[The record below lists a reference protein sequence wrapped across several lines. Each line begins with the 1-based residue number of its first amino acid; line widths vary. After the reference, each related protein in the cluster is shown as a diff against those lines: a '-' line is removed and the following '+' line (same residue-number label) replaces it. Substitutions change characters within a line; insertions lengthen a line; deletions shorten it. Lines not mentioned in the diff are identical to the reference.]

1 MTDLCPIAYTTLSV
15 QVVVGQFL
23 QTVLGG
29 LVIAKILRPKKRK
42 QVLSVTFFVTRVLLQ
57 EMRFSRL
64 AVIGPVDDHDKR
76 PALMIRLA
84 DIQEKLF
91 LAESHVRMYMAST
104 RVNEVGTVSLFV
116 SGFRNVSRKTYI

>member
-42 QVLSVTFFVTRVLLQ
+42 QV
-57 EMRFSRL
+57 RL
-64 AVIGPVDDHDKR
+64 FIIFYPFG
-76 PALMIRLA
+76 
-84 DIQEKLF
+84 
-91 LAESHVRMYMAST
+91 
-104 RVNEVGTVSLFV
+104 
-116 SGFRNVSRKTYI
+116 